1 MKDKLLATALVGKTH
16 GLLGYLKLNSLSGEN
31 DHLVNLKKCV
41 LKSKNEELG
50 AYFITDVKLQAN
62 NLLVKFQGYDTPEKA
77 KLLSGTVMYVNRE
90 DAAKLEEGEYYV
102 ADLIGLDI
110 SYNDEAIATVEAI
123 SEGSQALYLNVRYN
137 NKLYY
142 IPNMHPFVSKPDFK
156 ENKINL
162 LMRELL
168 S

>member
-16 GLLGYLKLNSLSGEN
+16 GLLGYLKLNSLSGEVN
-31 DHLVNLKKCV
+31 HLVNLKKCV

-50 AYFITDVKLQAN
+50 AYSISDIKLQAN
-62 NLLVKFQGYDTPEKA
+62 NLLVKFTNYETPEKA
-77 KLLSGTVMYVNRE
+77 KLLSGTVMYVERQ
-90 DAAKLEEGEYYV
+90 DAAKLEEGEYYI

-110 SYNDEAIATVEAI
+110 TYNDEVIAKVEAI
-123 SEGSQALYLNVRYN
+123 SDGSQALYLNVRYN
-137 NKLYY
+137 NKIYY
-142 IPNMHPFVSKPDFK
+142 IPNMDPFVSKPDF
-156 ENKINL
+156 NQNRINL